1 MKEEGKAAAN
11 LAEGEILRG
20 KVVRIMP
27 FGAFVEFAGRQS
39 GLVHISEISESYV
52 KDITD
57 HIRIGDMVT
66 VKVLGTDERGRTGL
80 SIKQAAGEVSRKTQE
95 KKESKRE
102 KRRAAAQAAAK
113 KLVRPAEVDFFGSS
127 DSELSFED
135 KLSRFKQVSD
145 ENIQVLKRSAES
157 KRSGGYSRRGG
168 YR

>member
-1 MKEEGKAAAN
+1 MKEEGKSAA
-11 LAEGEILRG
+11 LVEGEILRG
-20 KVVRIMP
+20 KIARIMP

-39 GLVHISEISESYV
+39 GLVHISEISETYV

-66 VKVLGTDERGRTGL
+66 VKVLGTDEKGRVSL

-95 KKESKRE
+95 KKENKKR
-102 KRRAAAQAAAK
+102 KAAAQAAAK
-113 KLVRPAEVDFFGSS
+113 KPVRPADVDLFGGS

-145 ENIQVLKRSAES
+145 ENIQALKRSNES
-157 KRSGGYSRRGG
+157 KRSGGYSRKGG
-168 YR
+168 AKW